1 MVQCSRLCSLS
12 VADQLY
18 VDISLIGY
26 HPYLIILVYN
36 IRLRP

>member
-12 VADQLY
+12 VADQLH

-26 HPYLIILVYN
+26 DLYLIILVYN
-36 IRLRP
+36 EHLRP